1 MVRPLAERR
10 GYGVLLLDMR
20 GYGTSE
26 SDPNAFGWGCTRDI
40 DTGIA
45 RLQTRSDAQSDRIG
59 GLGLSVG
66 GEQMIEAAAGGPAL
80 RAVVAE
86 GAGERSVKE
95 SLIRGPKGYFAAPM
109 AAVRTAAVA
118 VISGQPVPPALDE
131 LASRISPRALF
142 LTHAQDGG
150 GGEDLTPD
158 YFAATGESKII
169 WMVPEGKHTAAITDQ
184 PEEYAERVGDFFA
197 QALLR

>member
-1 MVRPLAERR
+1 
-10 GYGVLLLDMR
+10 MR

-109 AAVRTAAVA
+109 GSVPG
-118 VISGQPVPPALDE
+118 SGVTG
-131 LASRISPRALF
+131 SR
-142 LTHAQDGG
+142 
-150 GGEDLTPD
+150 
-158 YFAATGESKII
+158 
-169 WMVPEGKHTAAITDQ
+169 
-184 PEEYAERVGDFFA
+184 
-197 QALLR
+197 